1 MLNVS
6 LLSESVY
13 FYQLVSKA
21 AWFLLKSFLNYWLVG
36 LAVSGFFKLL
46 ASQLAVSGFFF
57 FFLIVLFS
65 CN

>member
-13 FYQLVSKA
+13 FYQLVSKG

-46 ASQLAVSGFFF
+46 ASQLAVSGFVFF
-57 FFLIVLFS
+57 FNSAIFL
-65 CN
+65 

>member
-36 LAVSGFFKLL
+36 LAVSGFF
-46 ASQLAVSGFFF
+46 FFF